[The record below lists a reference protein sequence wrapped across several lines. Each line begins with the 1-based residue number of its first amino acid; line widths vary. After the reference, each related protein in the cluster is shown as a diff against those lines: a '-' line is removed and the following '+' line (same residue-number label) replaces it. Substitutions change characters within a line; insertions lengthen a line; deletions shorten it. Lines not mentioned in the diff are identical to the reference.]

1 MTYEQVMIIKN
12 ATIYLGGIF
21 TGLFIG
27 CILLHWFIRTGTTDK
42 EMTTI
47 KIMRIKRNKKY
58 LYVWNPLK
66 FGSVVHT
73 VLIIFGWQLGLI
85 RKNSVYYEDA
95 KVSKTISWIVISIAI
110 LAVLLSLYWIFGILH
125 VDGHVI

>member
-12 ATIYLGGIF
+12 ATIYLGGIL

-27 CILLHWFIRTGTTDK
+27 CMLLHWFIRTGTTDK
-42 EMTTI
+42 EISPI
-47 KIMRIKRNKKY
+47 KIMRIKRGKKN
-58 LYVWNPLK
+58 LYVWNPQK

-73 VLIIFGWQLGLI
+73 TLIIIGWQFGLI

-110 LAVLLSLYWIFGILH
+110 LTILLSLYWIFGILH